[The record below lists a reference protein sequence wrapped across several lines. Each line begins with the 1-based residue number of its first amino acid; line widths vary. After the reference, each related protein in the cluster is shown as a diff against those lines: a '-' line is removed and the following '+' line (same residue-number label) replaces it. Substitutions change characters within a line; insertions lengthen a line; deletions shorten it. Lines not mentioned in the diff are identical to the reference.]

1 MKGNKNKYDMSAGT
15 FGKKFSPTSMLI
27 NETDQKPPVQ
37 TPMI

>member
-1 MKGNKNKYDMSAGT
+1 MSAGT

-27 NETDQKPPVQ
+27 HDTDQKPPVQ